1 VTPGGEAQEA
11 SPPDAVRAL
20 GEQLERC
27 GYLETSL
34 PEALEG
40 PEPLATL
47 ATLFGL
53 GSAVPASAVAG
64 LDVAALE
71 AEGLLAREGERVRAP
86 LRISVWN
93 GLLMAHDSG
102 GGGRTRS
109 DVVPGPRE
117 SAQTLAHLTVRRAG
131 RTVLDLGCGCGPHA
145 LLAAGYAERVV
156 ATDLNPRA
164 VEITRLGAR
173 LNGAAAVEARAG
185 DLYEPVAGERFGLLV
200 SNPPY
205 VVSPDADLLYRDS
218 GLAPGELCRRIVA
231 GAGERLEEGGVA
243 SVLCSWATSDG
254 SGRWDALRDWVA
266 GSGCDACAI
275 SYGPQDVVE
284 YAARWTALSAGAS
297 GASAQAEAIA
307 RWVRFY
313 ADAGIEAIWFGALVL
328 RRRSGAAN
336 WFAGL
341 DATRPPRRSGSA
353 QLERILA
360 AQDVLAGQPDDALL
374 DHPLVP
380 AAPHQLVHALRWD
393 GAGYELADV
402 RLVLEDDIGVDGPV
416 DPLAVH
422 VLVALDGRPVRAVV
436 GAVAAARGLDA
447 AQLAAG
453 SLPSL
458 RRLYERGFLARSS

>member
-1 VTPGGEAQEA
+1 MTPGGEALEA
-11 SPPDAVRAL
+11 SPPDAVRGL
-20 GEQLERC
+20 GEQLEGC
-27 GYLETSL
+27 GYLDTSL
-34 PEALEG
+34 PEALEA

-47 ATLFGL
+47 AALFGL
-53 GSAVPASAVAG
+53 GSAVPGSALAG
-64 LDVAALE
+64 VDAAALE
-71 AEGLLAREGERVRAP
+71 ADGLLAREGERVRAP

-93 GLLMAHDSG
+93 GLLMAHDA
-102 GGGRTRS
+102 GGGRRRP

-117 SAQTLAHLTVRRAG
+117 SAQTLAHLTIRRAG
-131 RTVLDLGCGCGPHA
+131 QTVLDLGCGCGPQA
-145 LLAAGYAERVV
+145 LLAAGHADCVV
-156 ATDLNPRA
+156 ATDINPRA
-164 VEITRLGAR
+164 VALSRLSAR
-173 LNGAAAVEARAG
+173 LNGTRAVESRVG

-205 VVSPDADLLYRDS
+205 VISPDADLLFRDS

-243 SVLCSWATSDG
+243 SVLCSWGTGAG
-254 SGRWDALRDWVA
+254 SGRWDVLRDWVA

-328 RRRSGAAN
+328 RRRSRAAN

-341 DATRPPRRSGSA
+341 DATRPPRRPGGA

-360 AQDVLAGQPDDALL
+360 AQDALAGRPEDALL
-374 DHPLVP
+374 DHALLP
-380 AAPHQLVHALRWD
+380 AAPHQLVHALHWD
-393 GAGYELADV
+393 GAGYEVADI

-436 GAVAAARGLDA
+436 STVAAERGLDA

-458 RRLYERGFLARSS
+458 RRLYERGFLVRSS